1 MLKSLKT
8 FDLKDKRVLI
18 RVDFNVPIQ
27 NDRVRDDF
35 RIKAA
40 LPTIKY
46 CLNAGANIV
55 LMSHLGRP
63 KGKINP
69 ELSLIPVGESLADQL
84 EMPIKFSDDCVSEDA
99 HNVSLGLRGGE
110 VHLLENLRFHPE
122 ETKNDP
128 MIALISK
135 YKSYIAKTKMQDEV
149 YKWEFVKKYKNKIIN
164 IHPALLPAFPGL
176 NSQKQAL
183 DYGAK
188 YSGCTVHFVDAGM
201 DTGAVI
207 IQAIVEIKNKDTEKS
222 LSKKI
227 LKEEHRIYPQAVSLF
242 ARKKIKVLGRKTII
256 S

>member
-1 MLKSLKT
+1 MESILKSIKT
-8 FDLKDKRVLI
+8 KKI
-18 RVDFNVPIQ
+18 P
-27 NDRVRDDF
+27 
-35 RIKAA
+35 
-40 LPTIKY
+40 
-46 CLNAGANIV
+46 
-55 LMSHLGRP
+55 
-63 KGKINP
+63 INP
-69 ELSLIPVGESLADQL
+69 AVVISNKI
-84 EMPIKFSDDCVSEDA
+84 DA
-99 HNVSLGLRGGE
+99 KGL
-110 VHLLENLRFHPE
+110 
-122 ETKNDP
+122 
-128 MIALISK
+128 MIAKKMGVNVEIIESKNFKGTRAEFDEKIMNTLVKYGVTPRNGLVCLAGFMRIISP
-135 YKSYIAKTKMQDEV
+135 
-149 YKWEFVKKYKNKIIN
+149 EFVKKYKNKIIN